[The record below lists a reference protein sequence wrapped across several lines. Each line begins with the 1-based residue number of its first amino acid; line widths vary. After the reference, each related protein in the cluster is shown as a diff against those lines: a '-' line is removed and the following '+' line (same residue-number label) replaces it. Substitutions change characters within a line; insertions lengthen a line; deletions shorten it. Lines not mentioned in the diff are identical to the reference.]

1 MRSVFLQIQFILSLL
16 LCPVMNFA
24 FAQESSKDAIANQY
38 AVSARVVDNSG
49 QPVAGATVLNKSDG
63 KWTVTD
69 ADGNF
74 SIVPDMTNVIIV
86 SIVGFKTAT
95 LDCNSISGKN
105 IVLEE
110 DVLRLEE
117 SVVTGYTTQKKADLT
132 GAVSVINV
140 EQVMHGTSGN
150 AMRATQ
156 GHVAGMAITTTGS
169 PIPSATVRIRGEGT
183 LNDNN
188 PLYII
193 DGMPTTRS
201 MGELASLDIESIQVL
216 KDASSASIYGS
227 RAANGVIIITTKKG
241 KDKVKIDF
249 GANLTLVS
257 RRKPY
262 QLMNTYQ
269 RGVAQYW
276 AIKNDNPDADPNSV
290 GIGKLYIYTDHK
302 DANGNWVL
310 DNVAWKEWLD
320 DGHTM
325 RASDTDWQ
333 KEILRT
339 GVIQQYNLS
348 LSSGKENSHSLF
360 SLEYYNNKGTIDGS
374 FYKRYNFRVNSD
386 YSFLN
391 SHVTIG
397 ENFSASYWKQNKSIN
412 SGRLDYCKQLMSIV
426 PVHAEDGGWG
436 GPIGGMSDRQN
447 PVRMIDDYKQNN
459 SNNIRLLGNAYADV
473 KFIEGLHFRT
483 NIGIDGVGFWYRD
496 MYHTYSS
503 GFLSETQNKVT
514 QTSSFTS
521 SLTNSNTLQY
531 VNDFGNHNID
541 IMLGEE
547 LIKNKYQQHWGS
559 RTDYVLETEDYMWLS
574 SGEKNKENGSTA
586 TDNVLLSYFTKL
598 NYSYAHKYLASFTLR
613 RDGSSV
619 FGSNNRWATFPAFSL
634 GWVISSENFFSGIAD
649 YVTLLKL
656 RYGWGKNGNSS
667 IDPYSSF
674 QLYETLYDYN
684 NLWDVNWGTAYDITG
699 NGGSLPSGYRR
710 TQRAN
715 KNLKWESTKQ
725 HNLGLDFAILDSKI
739 SGSIDYYLKYTRD
752 ILMKP
757 GTVATL
763 GEGAGT
769 WLNGADIDNKGF
781 EVTLNYKD
789 HFGNFGLNIS
799 GVFSHNKQKVKHVPD
814 DVLNNFAGNGSTDV
828 IIGRSRNSLY
838 GYVAEGLFQND
849 EEVKEH
855 AVQTG
860 AAPGRIKYKDLN
872 DDNVID
878 AKDRTWIGCSDPDL
892 EYGISIG
899 GSWKNFDVNMFFH
912 GLLGRDLNVSGWKSW
927 TDFYFL
933 GTVGENYGTR
943 MLDAWTPNHTNTSIP
958 ALSVNN
964 NNDEGR
970 MSTYFVENGSFMKLR
985 NIELG
990 YTLPKH
996 ISEKL
1001 RMQNARLALRA
1012 ENVFTLKKT
1021 WGNDRFTGLDP
1032 ETPGST
1038 YPMPFSMSFSINLTF

>member
-1 MRSVFLQIQFILSLL
+1 MRIQVVLLML
-16 LCPVMNFA
+16 LCGTSYV
-24 FAQESSKDAIANQY
+24 FAQGARTTSSTSQREI
-38 AVSARVVDNSG
+38 SARVVDKSG
-49 QPVAGATVLNKSDG
+49 QPVVGATVLNKADG
-63 KWTVTD
+63 KWTVSD
-69 ADGNF
+69 ENGYF
-74 SIVPDMTNVIIV
+74 SIVPDQTNEIV
-86 SIVGFKTAT
+86 VSFIEFKTVT
-95 LDCNSISGKN
+95 VNCGSVNGKD

-110 DVLRLEE
+110 DILRLDE

-140 EQVMHGTSGN
+140 DQVMRGSAGN

-156 GHVAGMAITTTGS
+156 GRVAGMAITTSGS
-169 PIPSATVRIRGEGT
+169 PIPGATVRIRGEGT

-201 MGELASLDIESIQVL
+201 MGELSSLDIESIQVL

-241 KDKVKIDF
+241 KDSVKIDF
-249 GANLTLVS
+249 SSNVTLVS
-257 RRKPY
+257 KRKPY

-276 AIKNDNPDADPNSV
+276 AIKNDNPDADPNTV
-290 GIGKLYIYTDHK
+290 GIGKLYIYKDHK
-302 DANGNWVL
+302 DANGNFVL
-310 DNVAWKEWLD
+310 DDVSWKEWLD
-320 DGHTM
+320 DAHTM

-339 GVIQQYNLS
+339 GVVQQYNLS

-360 SLEYYNNKGTIDGS
+360 ALEYYNNKGTIDGS

-391 SHVTIG
+391 NHVTVG
-397 ENFSASYWKQNKSIN
+397 ENFTTSFWRQNESIG
-412 SGRLDYCKQLMSIV
+412 SERIDKCKELMSIV
-426 PVHAEDGGWG
+426 PVHTEDGGWG

-447 PVRMIDDYKQNN
+447 PRRLIDDYTQNN
-459 SNNIRLLGNAYADV
+459 SDNVRLLGNAYIDI
-473 KFIEGLHFRT
+473 KFIEGLRFRS
-483 NIGIDGVGFWYRD
+483 NLGIDGVGYWYRD
-496 MYHTYSS
+496 MYHTYTS

-514 QTSSFTS
+514 QTSSFSS

-531 VNDFGNHNID
+531 ANTFGNHNID
-541 IMLGEE
+541 VMVGEE
-547 LIKNKYQQHWGS
+547 LIQNKYQMHWGS
-559 RTDYVLETEDYMWLS
+559 RTDYLLENEDYMWLS
-574 SGEKNKENGSTA
+574 SGEKNKENGSASTE
-586 TDNVLLSYFTKL
+586 NVLLSYFTKI
-598 NYSYAHKYLASFTLR
+598 NYNYAHKYLASFTLR

-619 FGSNNRWATFPAFSL
+619 FGANNRWAMFPAFSL
-634 GWVISSENFFSGIAD
+634 GWVVSNEGFFSGAAD
-649 YVTLLKL
+649 KVTFLKL

-674 QLYETLYDYN
+674 QLYETLYDAN

-715 KNLKWESTKQ
+715 ANLKWESTEQ
-725 HNLGLDFAILDSKI
+725 HNMGVDFAVLDSKI
-739 SGSIDYYLKYTRD
+739 SGSFDYYLKYTRD

-763 GEGAGT
+763 GEGAQS

-781 EVTLNYKD
+781 ELTLNYND
-789 HFGNFGLNIS
+789 QFGDFGLNIG
-799 GVFSHNKQKVKHVPD
+799 GVFSHNKQIVRHVPE
-814 DVLNNFAGNGSTDV
+814 DVLNNFAGNGTDDV
-828 IIGRSRNSLY
+828 IIGRPRNSLY
-838 GYVAEGLFQND
+838 GYVADGLFQN
-849 EEVKEH
+849 EQEVNDH
-855 AVQTG
+855 AAQTG
-860 AAPGRIKYKDLN
+860 AAPGRIRYKDLN
-872 DDNVID
+872 GDNVINS
-878 AKDRTWIGCSDPDL
+878 KDRTWIGCSDPDL
-892 EYGISIG
+892 EFGISVG
-899 GSWKNFDVNMFFH
+899 GSWKNLDFSLFFH
-912 GLLGRDLNVSGWKSW
+912 GLLGRDLNVSGWKRW
-927 TDFYFL
+927 TDIYSL
-933 GTVGENYGTR
+933 GTVGENYGLR
-943 MLDAWTPNHTNTSIP
+943 MLDAWTPTNTDTTIP
-958 ALSVNN
+958 ALSLNDY
-964 NNDEGR
+964 NDEGR
-970 MSTYFVENGSFMKLR
+970 MSTYYVEDGSFMKLR

-990 YTLPKH
+990 YTLPKTV
-996 ISEKL
+996 IEQL
-1001 RMQNARLALRA
+1001 RMRNARLALRA

-1021 WGNDRFTGLDP
+1021 WGADGFTGLDP